1 MGLPCSLKPQY
12 DVHGSF
18 FPNVVITAMIG
29 ENFELEKPLI
39 TKTNL

>member
-29 ENFELEKPLI
+29 QNLKPEKPLI
-39 TKTNL
+39 TKTKL